1 MSAMA
6 PLALTADESA
16 LVKAILGRHVPDASV
31 WVFGSR
37 ATGKAKK
44 YSDLDICIK
53 ANQALGLDVMSA
65 MAEDFSESDLP
76 WKVDIVDWFS
86 VSDAFKAII
95 ERNKVPLCLLVSDAT
110 KRNV

>member
-1 MSAMA
+1 MNGLS
-6 PLALTADESA
+6 PLALSADELA
-16 LVKAILGRHVPDASV
+16 VVKAILVRHVPEASV

-44 YSDLDICIK
+44 YSDLDLCIK
-53 ANQALGLDVMSA
+53 ANQALGLDLMSA

-86 VSDAFKAII
+86 VSDSFKAII
-95 ERNKVPLCLLVSDAT
+95 ERDRVPLFLSGVDPT
-110 KRNV
+110 K

>member
-1 MSAMA
+1 MNAVP
-6 PLALTADESA
+6 PLALSPNELAA
-16 LVKAILGRHVPDASV
+16 IKAILVRHVPDASV

-44 YSDLDICIK
+44 YSDLDLCIK
-53 ANQALGLDVMSA
+53 ANQALALDVMSA

-86 VSDAFKAII
+86 VSDSFKAII
-95 ERNKVPLCLLVSDAT
+95 ERDRVLLFAPRADPT
-110 KRNV
+110 I

>member
-1 MSAMA
+1 MNAVP
-6 PLALTADESA
+6 PLALSADELA
-16 LVKAILGRHVPDASV
+16 VVKAILVRYVPEASV

-44 YSDLDICIK
+44 YSDLDLCIK
-53 ANQALGLDVMSA
+53 ANQALALDVMSA

-86 VSDAFKAII
+86 VSDSFKAII
-95 ERNKVPLCLLVSDAT
+95 ERDRVPLVLSGVDPT
-110 KRNV
+110 T

>member
-1 MSAMA
+1 MNGMP
-6 PLALTADESA
+6 PLALSIDELA
-16 LVKAILGRHVPDASV
+16 MVKAILVRHVPRARV

-44 YSDLDICIK
+44 YSDLDLCIK
-53 ANQALGLDVMSA
+53 ADQPLGLDVMSA
-65 MAEDFSESDLP
+65 MAEDFSESNLP

-95 ERNKVPLCLLVSDAT
+95 ERDKVLLSEPRDRQT
-110 KRNV
+110 

>member
-1 MSAMA
+1 MNGVP
-6 PLALTADESA
+6 PLALNADELA
-16 LVKAILGRHVPDASV
+16 TVKAILVRHVPDASV
-31 WVFGSR
+31 WIFGSR

-44 YSDLDICIK
+44 YSDLDLCIK

-86 VSDAFKAII
+86 VSDSFRAII
-95 ERNKVPLCLLVSDAT
+95 ERDKVLLLAPGADSV
-110 KRNV
+110 K